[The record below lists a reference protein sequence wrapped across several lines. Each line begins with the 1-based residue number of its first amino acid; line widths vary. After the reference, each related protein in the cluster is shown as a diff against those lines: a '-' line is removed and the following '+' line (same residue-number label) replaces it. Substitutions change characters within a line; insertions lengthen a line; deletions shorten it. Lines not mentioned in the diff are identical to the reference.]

1 MIRWKYKGRN
11 YYFNH
16 VNALAF
22 IGMFV
27 VLPLL
32 YGWIEGV
39 IPDIF
44 YDKYFLITFS
54 LTMLFYSYAIYK
66 VSIDSYEPYYFDE
79 KGKKIEGEEPPEQ
92 RAKRLRKFKKVNKK
106 LKAP

>member
-1 MIRWKYKGRN
+1 MIGGKYKGRN

-16 VNALAF
+16 FNALTF

-44 YDKYFLITFS
+44 YDNYFLIIFS

-66 VSIDSYEPYYFDE
+66 VSIDSYEPYYYDE
-79 KGKKIEGEEPPEQ
+79 KGKKIEGEETLEQ
-92 RAKRLRKFKKVNKK
+92 RAKRLRKFKKSK
-106 LKAP
+106 